1 MVPSEDTKMIENVNI
16 KLILTLL
23 LTIAFSIARDNLW
36 QLLYSEDGI
45 DVYSRIEKA
54 TGIEEYRAVTTFNCR
69 LEVIAIILKD
79 FANYPNWMPDCL
91 QAKLLEQID
100 TDNLLLYYLHNSPS
114 PLKNR
119 DVVLKVETRIDPN
132 SKTLYI
138 NSINVN
144 DNRYPPQS
152 DAVRMAKME
161 TYWIIE
167 AINRE
172 QTRLSYRLLS
182 DPAGWIPTSL
192 ALQSIRPLPLK
203 TLLGLHQLAQ
213 SDRYLQAAK
222 NSPEEKIVNSLFPR

>member
-1 MVPSEDTKMIENVNI
+1 MIKNTNTK
-16 KLILTLL
+16 LL
-23 LTIAFSIARDNLW
+23 LSLLLIIACSTARENDW

-54 TGIEEYRAVTTFNCR
+54 TGIEEYRVATTFNCR

-100 TDNLLLYYLHNSPS
+100 ADNLLLYYLHNAPA

-119 DVVLKVETRIDPN
+119 DVVLNVQTKIDPN
-132 SKTLYI
+132 SKILYI

-144 DNRYPPQS
+144 DSRYPPQP
-152 DAVRMAKME
+152 DAVRMAQME
-161 TYWIIE
+161 THWNIE
-167 AINRE
+167 AVNRE

-192 ALQSIRPLPLK
+192 AIQSIRPLPLK
-203 TLLGLHQLAQ
+203 TLFGLRQMAQ
-213 SDRYLQAAK
+213 SERYIQAAK
-222 NSPEEKIVNSLFPR
+222 NSPEEKIVNSLFPK

>member
-1 MVPSEDTKMIENVNI
+1 MNKNTNTK
-16 KLILTLL
+16 LL
-23 LTIAFSIARDNLW
+23 LSWLLIIAFSTAQENDW
-36 QLLYSEDGI
+36 QLLDSEDGI

-79 FANYPNWMPDCL
+79 FTNYPNWMPDCL

-100 TDNLLLYYLHNSPS
+100 ADNLLLYYLHNSPS

-119 DVVLKVETRIDPN
+119 DVVLKVETKIDPN
-132 SKTLYI
+132 SKILYI
-138 NSINVN
+138 NSVNIN
-144 DNRYPPQS
+144 DDRYPPQP

-161 TYWIIE
+161 TCWIIE

-182 DPAGWIPTSL
+182 DPAGWIPASL
-192 ALQSIRPLPLK
+192 AIQSIRPLPLK
-203 TLLGLHQLAQ
+203 TLLALRQLAQ
-213 SDRYLQAAK
+213 SERYIQAAK
-222 NSPEEKIVNSLFPR
+222 NSPEEKIVNSLFPK